1 MVSTVIGRHHSI
13 LRRRGPPLCE
23 ALPSPQSSTTTT
35 LMTATVGG
43 GDTDEDRG
51 DGDVRFESSVFQ

>member
-13 LRRRGPPLCE
+13 LRRRGPLCE
-23 ALPSPQSSTTTT
+23 ALPLPQSSTTTT

-51 DGDVRFESSVFQ
+51 DGDVRFESSGFQ